1 MAYGT
6 DPDPYGAIP
15 PYQVRRGRWSDARR
29 QPTSRDAGIPGINN
43 TVATGAV
50 DGCLAREPYVIGQ
63 GGRDLTSRPGRSLQQ
78 TPTSGLVSPT

>member
-1 MAYGT
+1 MYVLSKSQGGGPDFDNTYTMAYGT

-50 DGCLAREPYVIGQ
+50 DGCLAREPTRKAA
-63 GGRDLTSRPGRSLQQ
+63 GG
-78 TPTSGLVSPT
+78 